1 MMNMKRER
9 ENSFEDIG
17 PTNKRQ
23 QTGINLLLTQ
33 KTNDAEA
40 QESMGAGLDDGRLK
54 NFNDYEINKYMQKNI
69 KPIHLPDMPTYMRAE
84 N

>member
-1 MMNMKRER
+1 MKRER

-40 QESMGAGLDDGRLK
+40 
-54 NFNDYEINKYMQKNI
+54 
-69 KPIHLPDMPTYMRAE
+69 
-84 N
+84 